1 MNLLITLPLA
11 FGVTAL
17 LLVISFTF
25 EKIAYQAVLP
35 NLQFYGISLG
45 IVMALAFN
53 SAKFT
58 LAWRIGNFRS
68 ASYFSTI
75 FALLLYGSLSFI
87 ASFLVYAAYADSP
100 NLDRLLRSERAKV
113 AASYDD
119 RLQSVRDATEKDITT
134 IQARYRE
141 LRNKTQQN
149 AQQHLDE
156 LEKARQAEM
165 KITDANGNFIGRRY
179 KEIMR
184 LIKLTKENRDAR
196 IDELNQKE
204 EEEIKALRATW
215 QEREKRILT
224 ERDKA
229 VSKITRESL
238 RDSEAAQS
246 RWLTAGPHLL
256 NRMFGWEID
265 HSHLALLLS
274 ILTALIVEFGPLVLI
289 TPVARDLSRLAG
301 NASSAGPSRGDEPL
315 DRPTED
321 HKKDNTNARA
331 RTLRAVD

>member
-100 NLDRLLRSERAKV
+100 NLDRLLRSEQAKV
-113 AASYDD
+113 ASFYDTRLASMGKQRDD
-119 RLQSVRDATEKDITT
+119 EIAMIEKDFASRLKSFLDQKNEDLKDLYTERRRERGIRYPNGDYHGPNYAKIEDEIAKIETE
-134 IQARYRE
+134 IDQYKAKISGEKKQAIE
-141 LRNKTQQN
+141 AIHAKW
-149 AQQHLDE
+149 H
-156 LEKARQAEM
+156 
-165 KITDANGNFIGRRY
+165 
-179 KEIMR
+179 
-184 LIKLTKENRDAR
+184 
-196 IDELNQKE
+196 KE
-204 EEEIKALRATW
+204 E
-215 QEREKRILT
+215 QRILA

-229 VSKITRESL
+229 VSAITRESL

-246 RWLTAGPHLL
+246 RWLVAGPHLL
-256 NRMFGWEID
+256 NKMFGWQID